1 MYRLIQSSGFD
12 RAFRRFARRHSEL
25 RERVAATFRLLSENP
40 FEPSLRLH
48 ALTGNLAGLHAVSI
62 TYFYRITLILR
73 IVESE
78 VELVNIGS
86 HDEVYG

>member
-12 RAFRRFARRHSEL
+12 RAFRRFARRHPEL

-48 ALTGNLAGLHAVSI
+48 APRAARVHRAP
-62 TYFYRITLILR
+62 
-73 IVESE
+73 
-78 VELVNIGS
+78 S
-86 HDEVYG
+86 HL